1 MQIHSLQELLK
12 QYLDWG
18 FDLVSISIATQI
30 PDEELRQLCSDENYR
45 LRDKGKEKYLMV
57 FLLQICCE
65 KPNNDG
71 YYKALLESLI
81 QYFKVS
87 PEAIAN
93 YIGVETD
100 VLLSFEGS
108 RDKDRIEKCIA
119 HLFTT
124 FIRDLR
130 YSE

>member
-1 MQIHSLQELLK
+1 MKMYSLRELLK
-12 QYLDWG
+12 QYLEFG
-18 FDLVSISIATQI
+18 FDIVSVSMVTQI
-30 PDEELRQLCSDENYR
+30 SEDELLQLCSNENYK
-45 LRDKGKEKYLMV
+45 LTDKDKERRLMV
-57 FLLQICCE
+57 FLLQLCCE
-65 KPNNDG
+65 RPENDR
-71 YYKALLESLI
+71 YYRVLLESLI

>member
-1 MQIHSLQELLK
+1 MKMHSLRELLK
-12 QYLDWG
+12 QYLAFG
-18 FDLVSISIATQI
+18 FDIVSVSMVTQI
-30 PDEELRQLCSDENYR
+30 SEDELLQLCSNENYI
-45 LRDKGKEKYLMV
+45 LTDKDKERRLMV
-57 FLLQICCE
+57 FLLQLCCE
-65 KPNNDG
+65 RPENDR
-71 YYKALLESLI
+71 YYRVLLESLI

>member
-1 MQIHSLQELLK
+1 MKMYSLRELLK
-12 QYLDWG
+12 QYLEFG
-18 FDLVSISIATQI
+18 FDIVSVSMVTQI
-30 PDEELRQLCSDENYR
+30 SEDELLQLCSNENYK
-45 LRDKGKEKYLMV
+45 LTDKDKERRLMV
-57 FLLQICCE
+57 FLLQLCCE
-65 KPNNDG
+65 RPENDR
-71 YYKALLESLI
+71 YYRVLLESLM